1 MKIKNMMIKA
11 TIPINVRYLLT
22 VGDSLR
28 SELLTAKT
36 IPRISK
42 ASTRIEA
49 RIKTE

>member
-1 MKIKNMMIKA
+1 MNIKNMMIKA
-11 TIPINVRYLLT
+11 TIPMIERYLLI
-22 VGDSLR
+22 VGDSLHF
-28 SELLTAKT
+28 ELFTAKT